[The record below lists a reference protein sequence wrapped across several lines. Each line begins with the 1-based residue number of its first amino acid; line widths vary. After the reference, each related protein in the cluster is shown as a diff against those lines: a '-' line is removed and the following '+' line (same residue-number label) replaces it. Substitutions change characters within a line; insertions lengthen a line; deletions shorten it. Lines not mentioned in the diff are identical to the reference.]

1 MTVFIRDDTD
11 QLQARPDNQ
20 SLIADLRAVARTV
33 IPVNVMHQKIAVI
46 DEQTVMMGS
55 LNSLSQSWTREIMV
69 TMRGGHFAR
78 KLLEHEHAE
87 LFTRPPKCAR
97 CGGTSIE
104 LRRRTNGTWFW
115 RCYDTVC
122 KTGPNGQEVLGPR
135 GAPQRPRSALH
146 RGSTVGTGTTC
157 PT

>member
-1 MTVFIRDDTD
+1 MRVTVFIRDDTE

-20 SLIADLRAVARTV
+20 SLIADHRAVVHTV

-46 DEQTVMMGS
+46 DEWTVMIGS
-55 LNSLSQSWTREIMV
+55 LNTLSQSWTRQAMV

-87 LFTRPPKCAR
+87 LFTRPPKCER

-104 LRRRTNGTWFW
+104 LHRRTNGTWFW
-115 RCYDTVC
+115 RCYDTIR
-122 KTGPNGQEVLGPR
+122 KTGRNGRSNAWYGDVRVGR
-135 GAPQRPRSALH
+135 GKR
-146 RGSTVGTGTTC
+146 
-157 PT
+157 

>member
-1 MTVFIRDDTD
+1 
-11 QLQARPDNQ
+11 
-20 SLIADLRAVARTV
+20 V
-33 IPVNVMHQKIAVI
+33 I
-46 DEQTVMMGS
+46 
-55 LNSLSQSWTREIMV
+55 L

-87 LFTRPPKCAR
+87 LFAHPPKCAR

-122 KTGPNGQEVLGPR
+122 KTDPNG
-135 GAPQRPRSALH
+135 RSNAWNLDI
-146 RGSTVGTGTTC
+146 RLSGGRR
-157 PT
+157 